1 MDCLEGTMTW
11 TERFIFAGGVIGF
24 VVVAHLLLLASDWLD
39 RQELFARRRG
49 GPLASTRPRAA
60 LGVRVAPADTQHPKG
75 IHR

>member
-1 MDCLEGTMTW
+1 MTW

-49 GPLASTRPRAA
+49 GLSASTRPRAA
-60 LGVRVAPADTQHPKG
+60 LGCAVPPQTRSTPGHPS
-75 IHR
+75 R